1 MLKLFIL
8 LALGTI
14 VFLQTAPAYCGVS
27 KTATFQLS
35 VTIPE
40 HIIFNSNLAAA
51 TPFSNNPYQLIQTQ
65 IVMRNNRNINL
76 TSIVVP

>member
-8 LALGTI
+8 LALTI
-14 VFLQTAPAYCGVS
+14 ATFIQAAPAYCGVS
-27 KTATFQLS
+27 RTTVFRLS

-40 HIIFNSNLAAA
+40 HVIFNTNPQNASH
-51 TPFSNNPYQLIQTQ
+51 NPYQLTQTQ
-65 IVMRNNRNINL
+65 TVMRNNKSISL